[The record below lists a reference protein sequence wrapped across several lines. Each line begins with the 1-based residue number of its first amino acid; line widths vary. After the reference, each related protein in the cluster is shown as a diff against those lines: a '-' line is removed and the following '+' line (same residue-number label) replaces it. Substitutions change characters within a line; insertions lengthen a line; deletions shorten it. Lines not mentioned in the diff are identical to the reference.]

1 MSIRSGKMKK
11 VDFEKESVICFG
23 GGRMGG
29 GLFILGVGWADG
41 REGGRLFSGDGKMG
55 MGGVWQKNLQILD
68 L

>member
-1 MSIRSGKMKK
+1 
-11 VDFEKESVICFG
+11 
-23 GGRMGG
+23 MGVGWG